1 MIWNVIYAMFG
12 TIVTAWTF
20 LVRCLIKKMFIGS
33 VRPVVP
39 KIPLGLCSSR
49 ECASGTCTCM
59 SVGGRVVEPV
69 LYCMHVALR
78 PVYQWAHG

>member
-1 MIWNVIYAMFG
+1 
-12 TIVTAWTF
+12 
-20 LVRCLIKKMFIGS
+20 MFIGS

-39 KIPLGLCSSR
+39 KIPLELCSSR

-69 LYCMHVALR
+69 LYC
-78 PVYQWAHG
+78 PVLLSAQFTSGYMVEPVLLNVCE